1 MNKSIVFKV
10 FVLITLLTGI
20 AIPKLIYQ
28 DAENVPQKDIKVAK
42 QEAHEVL
49 EHPLDFLQIVNIVV
63 REKTS
68 SKIYLD
74 AYTFFGL
81 KYAVIEVVIDPKT
94 GQWDSIS
101 RRCPSGLR
109 AGLNPSC
116 D

>member
-49 EHPLDFLQIVNIVV
+49 EHPLDFLQIMNILFQNHNIFLFSIY
-63 REKTS
+63 RKTS
-68 SKIYLD
+68 
-74 AYTFFGL
+74 
-81 KYAVIEVVIDPKT
+81 
-94 GQWDSIS
+94 
-101 RRCPSGLR
+101 PSQNYHR
-109 AGLNPSC
+109 S
-116 D
+116 